1 MQVKKEEI
9 RKKILDVAREEFI
22 QNGFIGTSMRTIAK
36 KSKISTSNIYNYF
49 KNKDDLF
56 AEILKSTISKIKE
69 GIKALEN
76 LRVTG
81 ENDFWSFEFSKKQ
94 FDLLMQFV
102 HKNREDLD
110 LILFKSHGSS
120 IQDFKDEVIEKYT
133 DLNMKHLEFLGKI
146 HPEMNTNLSRF
157 FIHNVSSF
165 YANIINE
172 IIMHNI
178 SYEKMKKYSEEIIT
192 FVYFGYK
199 ELMKLADG
207 L

>member
-9 RKKILDVAREEFI
+9 RKRILDVARKKFI
-22 QNGFIGTSMRTIAK
+22 QNGFIETSMRAIAK
-36 KSKISTSNIYNYF
+36 KSNITTSNIYNYF
-49 KNKDDLF
+49 KKKDSLF
-56 AEILKSTISKIKE
+56 AEILKPTISKINEALK
-69 GIKALEN
+69 ILEN
-76 LRVTG
+76 FKIK
-81 ENDFWSFEFSKKQ
+81 EEKDFKSFEFSKKQ

-120 IQDFKDEVIEKYT
+120 IQVFKDEVIEKYT
-133 DLNMKHLEFLGKI
+133 EINMKHLKFLGKT
-146 HPEMNTNLSRF
+146 HPEMNTNVSRF

-178 SYEKMKKYSEEIIT
+178 SYERMKKYSKEIIT
-192 FVYFGYK
+192 FVYYGYK
-199 ELMKLADG
+199 ELMELEDG
-207 L
+207 

>member
-9 RKKILDVAREEFI
+9 RKRILDVARKKFI
-22 QNGFIGTSMRTIAK
+22 QNGFIETSMRTIAK
-36 KSKISTSNIYNYF
+36 KSNITTSNIYNYF
-49 KNKDDLF
+49 EKKDSLF
-56 AEILKSTISKIKE
+56 AEILKPTISKINEALK
-69 GIKALEN
+69 ILEN
-76 LRVTG
+76 FKVK
-81 ENDFWSFEFSKKQ
+81 EEKDFWSFEFSKKQ

-133 DLNMKHLEFLGKI
+133 ELNMKHLKFLRKT
-146 HPEMNTNLSRF
+146 HPGMNTKVSRF
-157 FIHNVSSF
+157 FIHNISSF

-178 SYEKMKKYSEEIIT
+178 SYERMKKYSEEIII
-192 FVYFGYK
+192 FVYYGYK
-199 ELMKLADG
+199 ELMGLEDG
-207 L
+207 

>member
-9 RKKILDVAREEFI
+9 RKRILDVARKKFI
-22 QNGFIGTSMRTIAK
+22 QNGFIETSMRTIAK
-36 KSKISTSNIYNYF
+36 KSNITTSNIYNYF
-49 KNKDDLF
+49 EKKDSLF
-56 AEILKSTISKIKE
+56 AEILKPTISKINEALK
-69 GIKALEN
+69 ILEN
-76 LRVTG
+76 FKVK
-81 ENDFWSFEFSKKQ
+81 EEKDFWSFEFSKKQ

-133 DLNMKHLEFLGKI
+133 ELNMKHLKFLRKTHSG
-146 HPEMNTNLSRF
+146 MNTNVSRF

-178 SYEKMKKYSEEIIT
+178 SYERMKKYSEEIIT
-192 FVYFGYK
+192 FVYYGYK
-199 ELMKLADG
+199 ELMELEDG
-207 L
+207 

>member
-9 RKKILDVAREEFI
+9 RKRILDVARKKFI
-22 QNGFIGTSMRTIAK
+22 QNGFIETSMRIIAK
-36 KSKISTSNIYNYF
+36 KSNITTSNIYNYF
-49 KNKDDLF
+49 EKKDNLF
-56 AEILKSTISKIKE
+56 AEILKPTISKINEALK
-69 GIKALEN
+69 ILEN
-76 LRVTG
+76 FKIK
-81 ENDFWSFEFSKKQ
+81 EEKDFWSFEFSKKQ

-102 HKNREDLD
+102 HENREDLD

-133 DLNMKHLEFLGKI
+133 EINMKHLKFLSKT
-146 HPEMNTNLSRF
+146 HPEMNTNVSRF

-178 SYEKMKKYSEEIIT
+178 SYERMKKYSEEIVT
-192 FVYFGYK
+192 FVYYGYK
-199 ELMKLADG
+199 ELMELEAG
-207 L
+207 

>member
-9 RKKILDVAREEFI
+9 RKRILDVARKKFI
-22 QNGFIGTSMRTIAK
+22 QNGFIETSMRTIAK
-36 KSKISTSNIYNYF
+36 KSNITTSNIYNYF
-49 KNKDDLF
+49 EKKDSLF
-56 AEILKSTISKIKE
+56 AEILKPTISKINEALK
-69 GIKALEN
+69 ILEN
-76 LRVTG
+76 FKVK
-81 ENDFWSFEFSKKQ
+81 EEKDFWSFEFSKKQ

-133 DLNMKHLEFLGKI
+133 ELNMKHLKFLRKT
-146 HPEMNTNLSRF
+146 HPGMNTKVSRF

-178 SYEKMKKYSEEIIT
+178 SYERMKKYSEEIII
-192 FVYFGYK
+192 FVYYGYK
-199 ELMKLADG
+199 ELMGLEDG
-207 L
+207 

>member
-9 RKKILDVAREEFI
+9 RKRILDVARKKFI
-22 QNGFIGTSMRTIAK
+22 QNGFIETSMRTIAK
-36 KSKISTSNIYNYF
+36 KSNITTSNIYNYF
-49 KNKDDLF
+49 EKKDSLF
-56 AEILKSTISKIKE
+56 AEILKPTISKINETLK
-69 GIKALEN
+69 ILEN
-76 LRVTG
+76 FKVK
-81 ENDFWSFEFSKKQ
+81 EEKDFWSFEFSKKQ
-94 FDLLMQFV
+94 FDFLMQFV

-133 DLNMKHLEFLGKI
+133 EINMKHLKFLSKTHTG
-146 HPEMNTNLSRF
+146 MNTNVSRF

-178 SYEKMKKYSEEIIT
+178 SYERMKKYSEEIIT
-192 FVYFGYK
+192 FVYYGYK
-199 ELMKLADG
+199 ELMELEDG
-207 L
+207 